1 MAGEKPTEK
10 RSAIDPMK
18 VILKTNVERLGQVGD
33 VVTVAPGY
41 ARNFLLAR
49 DMAFEATERNLAR
62 IEVEKKRYA
71 KLQAKARKE
80 AEELAAKL
88 AALSL
93 TIRQAAGESDR
104 LFGTVTNMDI
114 AAALEKE
121 GISIDKRQITV
132 EEPIKTLG
140 IYTVPVKLN
149 PEVTAELK
157 VWVVRD

>member
-1 MAGEKPTEK
+1 
-10 RSAIDPMK
+10 MK
-18 VILKTNVERLGQVGD
+18 VILKTDFERLGKIGD

-49 DMAFEATERNLAR
+49 DMASEATEKNLAQ

-71 KLQAKARKE
+71 KVQAKARKE
-80 AEELAAKL
+80 AEGLAAKL
-88 AALSL
+88 ATLSL

-121 GISIDKRQITV
+121 GIAIDKRQISV

-140 IYTVPVKLN
+140 IYTVPVKLD
-149 PEVTAELK
+149 PEVTAALK
-157 VWVVRD
+157 VWVVRE